1 MFHCIILLCLISSL
15 YIQVDAYVRH
25 SPVRTIGGK
34 ITQESSNVKL
44 FLFGNKASNKVAIQV
59 DGKTITSD
67 EKAVNL
73 RKELMKN
80 NVDVY
85 PLRAKITGNLLC
97 YCKCYL
103 IP

>member
-15 YIQVDAYVRH
+15 YIHVNAYVRH
-25 SPVRTIGGK
+25 SAV
-34 ITQESSNVKL
+34 ITQQSSSCGVKL

-85 PLRAKITGNLLC
+85 PLRAKITGN
-97 YCKCYL
+97 
-103 IP
+103 